1 MYVIKKTKQL
11 LYILI
16 FVKMYTFDVADG
28 CAGKTVY
35 LIEGLL
41 WGVGFET
48 NLRNGNRG
56 VGASA

>member
-1 MYVIKKTKQL
+1 MYKKH
-11 LYILI
+11 LYNL
-16 FVKMYTFDVADG
+16 KNYMYTFDVADG
-28 CAGKTVY
+28 CAGKTVC

-48 NLRNGNRG
+48 DPRNGNRG